1 VLSSCMSRSAPFPNR
16 RVRSP
21 ELSNGNGPEPPYSNG
36 TRPLQV
42 ARPPSRPTTP
52 SNNGLIS
59 SSPRGSPSNIAPNGP
74 SRPQRSELRS
84 RGSDYSAAS
93 SYNRDSIGTDYSTSY
108 RSRPGASSN
117 AGTPANP
124 RAKPQR
130 LRSDESTTPPAL
142 NSVMSAFQS
151 AGTRKRT
158 EDDYERERERRE
170 EAEAEKLRQQ
180 RIRDKA
186 PGRRAN
192 GKARAGDI
200 DGKSSLGVR
209 AG

>member
-1 VLSSCMSRSAPFPNR
+1 
-16 RVRSP
+16 
-21 ELSNGNGPEPPYSNG
+21 
-36 TRPLQV
+36 
-42 ARPPSRPTTP
+42 
-52 SNNGLIS
+52 
-59 SSPRGSPSNIAPNGP
+59 
-74 SRPQRSELRS
+74 
-84 RGSDYSAAS
+84 
-93 SYNRDSIGTDYSTSY
+93 
-108 RSRPGASSN
+108 
-117 AGTPANP
+117 
-124 RAKPQR
+124 
-130 LRSDESTTPPAL
+130 
-142 NSVMSAFQS
+142 MSAFQS

-200 DGKSSLGVR
+200 DGKPSLGVR